1 MRILEVCLYSAGICG
16 VWTRVFEEAKRFEKK
31 GHKVAVFSSNK
42 TKGSDEEAVQKEIK
56 EGVLIRRFPS
66 VYMGGES
73 FMYWNYE
80 EEAIKFKPDVIIVHS
95 YRHLHTTKAVSIA
108 KKTGAKVFLV
118 THAPFTSGNE
128 SRALFSKLAVKGYD
142 ALIGPRAL
150 KKFDKVVAITKWEVP
165 FLLQLGLSRED
176 IAYIPNGIPENFFT
190 QSISE
195 GDGQKILFLGRISPV
210 KDIETLLKACRK
222 LKQKKVRFK
231 VEIVGPAER
240 DYLAQLTYMVKR
252 LNIEQE
258 VKFLPPIYNINEK
271 IKKIDSAVIYALPSK
286 REGMPQSLI
295 EAMARERIVVASDN
309 AGARDLVDSGQNG
322 YLFPIGNADALAR
335 CFEIAITKLRQHE
348 KIRIKARK
356 SVEQF
361 KWSEVMKK
369 WGRLFRE
376 RK

>member
-1 MRILEVCLYSAGICG
+1 
-16 VWTRVFEEAKRFEKK
+16 
-31 GHKVAVFSSNK
+31 
-42 TKGSDEEAVQKEIK
+42 
-56 EGVLIRRFPS
+56 
-66 VYMGGES
+66 
-73 FMYWNYE
+73 
-80 EEAIKFKPDVIIVHS
+80 
-95 YRHLHTTKAVSIA
+95 
-108 KKTGAKVFLV
+108 
-118 THAPFTSGNE
+118 
-128 SRALFSKLAVKGYD
+128 
-142 ALIGPRAL
+142 
-150 KKFDKVVAITKWEVP
+150 
-165 FLLQLGLSRED
+165 
-176 IAYIPNGIPENFFT
+176 
-190 QSISE
+190 
-195 GDGQKILFLGRISPV
+195 V